1 VSTTVVPSDIYFN
14 GVINPQLTEH
24 MEHAAGEQLALA
36 LVNEERALVANKAN
50 EAN

>member
-1 VSTTVVPSDIYFN
+1 
-14 GVINPQLTEH
+14 